1 MNLHSIIIS
10 STLLCPKVRI
20 QCLRL
25 LPRSPLPSP
34 CPRTTLQNLQTS
46 KRAKRYN
53 RRLLCFEQKEE
64 GLQSTE
70 ELQPVSSSE
79 KKGTVAG
86 AMAFIIGTSIGSG
99 ILAIPE
105 KASPAV
111 TFFFSSNISQ
121 L

>member
-1 MNLHSIIIS
+1 MPATS
-10 STLLCPKVRI
+10 STIAFAVAM
-20 QCLRL
+20 
-25 LPRSPLPSP
+25 
-34 CPRTTLQNLQTS
+34 S
-46 KRAKRYN
+46 KDYSTELANEQKSK
-53 RRLLCFEQKEE
+53 EQKEE